1 MQKSWLSDA
10 VMYHVLIDRF
20 YGSSLNDVDKPVFA
34 GGTISGII
42 EQLDYIQSL
51 GVNCLWISPFY
62 KGVSYHG
69 YHITDFYGVDEH
81 FGTIDDLENL
91 IKCIHQKGMKIIADL
106 VPNHCSIN
114 HSYFVDAKKN
124 RNSTFR
130 NWYYFNESTDDYLSF
145 LGFKELAKINLDDSD
160 AKKYF
165 IDNTLFWLNKGFDG
179 FRIDHIIG
187 VSRLFLADL
196 NKAVKMQNSNAIV
209 IGEAWIEGIR
219 RNVFDTIRIRHSLFH
234 KYFGISQE
242 NVQRQYDGL
251 IDGVLDFE
259 ARNIILK
266 MFLKENKT
274 EDEILKALTIHFKR
288 YSKKFSLVLF
298 LDNHD
303 TNRIMYE
310 CGNDLEKVKR
320 LISILKKCHK
330 PLVFY
335 SGTEQALTHSESI
348 FSGKHFADLD
358 VRQPMDWTKR
368 NTILKM

>member
-20 YGSSLNDVDKPVFA
+20 YGTSMIDADKPVFA
-34 GGTISGII
+34 GGTIAGIL
-42 EQLDYIQSL
+42 EKLDYIQSL

-69 YHITDFYGVDEH
+69 YHIIDYYGVDEH
-81 FGTIDDLENL
+81 FGTIEDLENL
-91 IKCIHQKGMKIIADL
+91 IKSVHQKGMKIIADL
-106 VPNHCSIN
+106 VPNHSSVN
-114 HSYFVDAKKN
+114 HPYFVDAKKN
-124 RNSTFR
+124 RKSKYR
-130 NWYYFNESTDDYLSF
+130 NWFYFNDSNDDYLSF
-145 LGFKELAKINLDDSD
+145 LGFKELAKINLDDTN

-165 IDNTLFWLNKGFDG
+165 IENTLFWLNKGFDG

-187 VSRLFLADL
+187 VSRLFLAEL
-196 NKAVKMQNSNAIV
+196 HEAVKFQDQNAIL

-219 RNVFDTIRIRHSLFH
+219 RNVFNTIRIRHSLFH

-266 MFLKENKT
+266 MFLEENKT
-274 EDEILKALTIHFKR
+274 ENEILKALTKHFKR
-288 YSKKFSLVLF
+288 YSKKFSVVLF

-320 LISILKKCHK
+320 LLSILKKCLK
-330 PLVFY
+330 PMVFY

-348 FSGKHFADLD
+348 FSGKHYADLD
-358 VRQPMDWTKR
+358 VRQPMNWNKR
-368 NTILKM
+368 NTILKF